1 MATRNPGDLPLPAP
15 TSATLTV
22 HLAPMRRKHL
32 RSVSRIEQQTSS
44 SPWSS
49 SLFLSE
55 MALRQNR
62 AYTVAQVGSL
72 VVGYSGLMLVED
84 DAHVTVLAVDPL
96 WQRHQIATRLM
107 LHNARLALQ
116 HGARHMTL
124 EVRVSNDAAKGLY
137 QKFGFAPAG
146 IRKNYYSEDKE
157 DALVMWAHDID
168 GEDFALRLSAV
179 EAAVPGAT
187 IAEVP
192 R

>member
-1 MATRNPGDLPLPAP
+1 MATRNPDDVPLAVP
-15 TSATLTV
+15 TSSTLTV
-22 HLAPMRRKHL
+22 QLAPMKRKHI
-32 RSVSRIEQQTSS
+32 RAVSRIEQQTSS

-55 MALRQNR
+55 LALRNNR

-72 VVGYSGLMLVED
+72 VIGYSGLMFIDD
-84 DAHVTVLAVDPL
+84 DAHISTLAVDPL
-96 WQRHQIATRLM
+96 WQRHKIATRLL
-107 LHNARLALQ
+107 LHNVRLAL
-116 HGARHMTL
+116 HNGARHLTL
-124 EVRVSNDAAKGLY
+124 EVRLSNEPAKGLY
-137 QKFGFAPAG
+137 QRFGFAPAG
-146 IRKNYYSEDKE
+146 IRKNYYTEDKE

-168 GEDFALRLSAV
+168 SEDFALRLSAI